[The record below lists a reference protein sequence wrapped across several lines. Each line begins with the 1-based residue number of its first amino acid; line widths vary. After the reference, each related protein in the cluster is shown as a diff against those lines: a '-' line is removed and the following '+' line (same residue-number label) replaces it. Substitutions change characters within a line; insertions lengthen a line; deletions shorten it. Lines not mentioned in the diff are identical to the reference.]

1 MSIKWAF
8 RVQFPDADQPQGKS
22 VFVQPILDP
31 FSLRL
36 VSVGSKNFSSVFRG
50 STPGLAKLEA
60 RPPAAKRP
68 RLIQMKT
75 SDLFVKC
82 LEEEGIEYIFGVP
95 GEENADFVMSLA
107 ASDKI
112 RFILTRHEQGAA
124 FMAEVY
130 GRLTGNPAGCLGTLG
145 PGATNLIT
153 GVADSNMDRAPML
166 VLTGQGSSQRLH
178 KESHQIMDVVAMF
191 EPVTKWAA
199 SILHPNTIPEVVR
212 KAVRLARTEKPGA
225 VHIELP
231 EDIAKAEAATSP
243 LKPKR
248 FRRSVADDKIVDRAF
263 DRLKGAKRPL
273 ILAGNGA
280 IRKRASKQ
288 LRLFCERTGIGVVST
303 FMAKGCVD
311 MDAEYCLYTI
321 GLGTKDRVS
330 LAIDDADLVITLGFD
345 MVEYHPRLWNPK
357 GDKQIIHADF
367 LPAEIDANY
376 HPEVEL
382 IGDLAH
388 TLWMLN
394 ERLDRHGVPEF
405 DVSYQREIRS
415 EMSAEFDEHKDD
427 ATEGT
432 IRPQKAVSDA
442 RRVLGPSDILLSD
455 VGAHKMWIA
464 RHYHCHEPNTC
475 LIPNGFCSMGF
486 ALPGAIAAN
495 LVFPDRR
502 ILAIAGD
509 GGFLMNVQE
518 METARRL
525 NSNLVVLLWE
535 DGRYGLIAWKQQN
548 EFQRSTDLAFGN
560 PDWLELAHS
569 FGWHGQRVERSV
581 ELKDALEKAFSEQ
594 GPSLV
599 VIPIDYREN
608 QLLTKRLGEITAT
621 I

>member
-1 MSIKWAF
+1 
-8 RVQFPDADQPQGKS
+8 
-22 VFVQPILDP
+22 
-31 FSLRL
+31 
-36 VSVGSKNFSSVFRG
+36 
-50 STPGLAKLEA
+50 
-60 RPPAAKRP
+60 
-68 RLIQMKT
+68 MKA
-75 SDLFVKC
+75 SDLFVQC

-107 ASDKI
+107 KSEKI
-112 RFILTRHEQGAA
+112 KFVLTRHEQGAA
-124 FMAEVY
+124 FMAEIY

-178 KESHQIMDVVAMF
+178 KESHQVMDVVAMF
-191 EPVTKWAA
+191 DPVTKWAT
-199 SILHPNTIPEVVR
+199 SIRHPNTIPEIVR

-231 EDIAKAEAATSP
+231 EDIAKIDAVTQP

-248 FRRSVADDKIVDRAF
+248 FRRSVPDDKIVDRAF
-263 DRLKGAKRPL
+263 EMLSNAKKPV

-288 LRLFCERTGIGVVST
+288 LRLFCERTGIGVIST

-311 MDAEYCLYTI
+311 RDAPYCLYTI
-321 GLGTKDRVS
+321 GLGSKDRVS
-330 LAIDDADLVITLGFD
+330 FAIDDADLVLTLGFD
-345 MVEYHPRLWNPK
+345 MVEYQPKLWNPK
-357 GDKQIIHADF
+357 GTKRVIHADF
-367 LPAEIDANY
+367 LPAEIDQNY
-376 HPEVEL
+376 HPDVEL

-394 ERLDRHGVPEF
+394 QRLNRVGVPKF
-405 DVSYQREIRS
+405 DLAHQRKIREEIQADL
-415 EMSAEFDEHKDD
+415 EQHKDD
-427 ATEGT
+427 ETEGS
-432 IRPQKAVSDA
+432 IRPQKAIWDA
-442 RRVLGPSDILLSD
+442 RQVLGPEDILLSD

-475 LIPNGFCSMGF
+475 LIPNGFCSMGS
-486 ALPGAIAAN
+486 ALPGAIAAS

-502 ILAIAGD
+502 VLAIAGD

-525 NSNLVVLLWE
+525 NSNVVVMVWE
-535 DGRYGLIAWKQQN
+535 DGGYGLIIWKQENQFN
-548 EFQRSTDLAFGN
+548 SSTDLAFGN
-560 PDWLELAHS
+560 PDWLQLAQS
-569 FGWHGQRVERSV
+569 FGWQGHRVERSV
-581 ELKDALEKAFSEQ
+581 ELKETLEQAFQQ
-594 GPSLV
+594 GGPALV

-608 QLLTKRLGEITAT
+608 QLLTKKLGEITAT